1 MKQVLKILYWYLPYC
16 LRRLLFRIRK
26 PEKYRFFTKLRTEI
40 PEISNASTY
49 QPFIKNRCIFVQIPK
64 VAGVSISKSLFGR
77 HTGNHATVADYQI
90 VFNKKEFYSFFK
102 FAFVRNPWDR
112 LVSAYIYLKGGGM
125 NLRDLKWAEEYLSS
139 FEDFNDF
146 VLNWLNRNNI
156 YKGIH
161 FLPQYKFITCS
172 NRLKPDVDF
181 VGLFENINDDYSY
194 IRNLLQLGDEKLAF
208 ENITPVK
215 MQDYRSYYNNKTIQI
230 VSEVYKE
237 DIELLG
243 YDFENSAI
251 AKQISKR
258 KLISNI
264 QTSFPDNIVYS

>member
-1 MKQVLKILYWYLPYC
+1 MSQVLKILYWYLPYSI
-16 LRRLLFRIRK
+16 RNLLFRIRK
-26 PEKYRFFTKLRTEI
+26 PAKYSFLIRLRTEI
-40 PEISNASTY
+40 PEISDASTY
-49 QPFIKNRCIFVQIPK
+49 QPFIKHRCIFVQIPK
-64 VAGVSISKSLFGR
+64 VAGVSISNSLFGR

-90 VFNKKEFYSFFK
+90 VFNKNEFSSFYK

-112 LVSAYIYLKGGGM
+112 LVSAYIYLKSGGM
-125 NLRDLKWAEEYLSS
+125 NPRDSKWADEYLSS
-139 FEDFNDF
+139 LKNFNDF

-161 FLPQYKFITCS
+161 FLPQYKFITSS
-172 NRLKPDVDF
+172 NRLSPDVDF
-181 VGLFENINDDYSY
+181 VGFFENIDNDYSY

-208 ENITPVK
+208 RNKTPGK
-215 MQDYRSYYNNKTIQI
+215 LQDYRSYYNNKTIQI

-243 YDFENSAI
+243 YDFENSVI

-258 KLISNI
+258 
-264 QTSFPDNIVYS
+264 